1 MRRIFLLSLLALG
14 LIALPS
20 GLAATTEVSITSTG
34 FHPNAITIP
43 AGDALTWSNGDTA
56 RHQVVANDGS
66 FSSPVLAS
74 KQSYSHTFKAGGSFA
89 YHDGLHP
96 SLRGSVAVIPVR
108 TVWITSNGF
117 VPLTMSI
124 RTGQTVTWVNK
135 TNANKQVT
143 ADDASFASP
152 VLAAGARYSHT
163 FSTAGTF
170 GYHDG
175 LQPALKGT
183 VVVTAPPVGES
194 ITLESNVDVVTY
206 SGSLLLS
213 GAASNGTAGEKV
225 AITANPASAGMKAAK
240 SVLTTTTAAN
250 GSFSATVHPVVHT
263 VYVASTGKSTSDPL
277 SIDVRPRLRL
287 ARLGRTHAVATA
299 FAARSF
305 LHHYVLLQRFR
316 SRSGVW
322 ATIARVRFTR
332 VTSGASPTVMSGA
345 VFRLHVRHGLR
356 LRVFMPFGQARPGY
370 VSGSSNA
377 IRS

>member
-1 MRRIFLLSLLALG
+1 MRRIFLLSLLAIG

-20 GLAATTEVSITSTG
+20 GLAATTDVSITSTG
-34 FHPNAITIP
+34 FKPNAVTIP
-43 AGDALTWSNGDTA
+43 AGDALTWTNNDTA

-74 KQSYSHTFKAGGSFA
+74 KQSYSHVFKTGGSFA

-96 SLRGSVAVIPVR
+96 TLRGSVAVIPVR

-117 VPLTMSI
+117 LPPTMSI

-135 TNANKQVT
+135 TSANQQVT
-143 ADDASFASP
+143 ADDAAFASP

-183 VVVTAPPVGES
+183 VIVAAPPAGES
-194 ITLESNVDVVTY
+194 ITLDGSADVVTY
-206 SGSLLLS
+206 SGSLLLT
-213 GAASNGTAGEKV
+213 GTVANGTAGEKV
-225 AITANPASAGMKAAK
+225 TITSNPQNAGTKTTK

-250 GSFSATVHPVVHT
+250 GSFSATVHPLVHT
-263 VYVASTGKSTSDPL
+263 VYVAATAKSSSDPL

-287 ARLGRTHAVATA
+287 ARLGRTHAMVTA

-305 LHHYVLLQRFR
+305 LHKYVLLQRLR

-322 ATIARVRFTR
+322 TTIARVRFTR
-332 VTSGASPTVMSGA
+332 VTNGTSPTVMSGA
-345 VFRLHVRHGLR
+345 VFRLHMRHGLR
-356 LRVFMPFGQARPGY
+356 LRVLMPFGQARPGY
-370 VSGSSNA
+370 VSGTSNA

>member
-1 MRRIFLLSLLALG
+1 MRRIFLLSLLAVG

-20 GLAATTEVSITSTG
+20 SLAATVGISITSTG
-34 FHPNAITIP
+34 FHPSAVTVP
-43 AGDALTWSNGDTA
+43 AGDTLTWTNNDTA

-74 KQSYSHTFKAGGSFA
+74 KQSYLHAFKTGGSFA

-96 SLRGSVAVIPVR
+96 ALRGSVTVIPVR

-117 VPLTMSI
+117 VPSVMSI

-135 TNANKQVT
+135 TNANQQVI
-143 ADDASFASP
+143 ADDASFASL
-152 VLAAGARYSHT
+152 VLAPGAKFSHT
-163 FSTAGTF
+163 FPTAGTF

-175 LQPALKGT
+175 LQPTLKGT
-183 VVVTAPPVGES
+183 VVVTTPPAGES

-213 GAASNGTAGEKV
+213 GTVANGTAGEKV
-225 AITANPASAGMKAAK
+225 TITANPQNAGTKAAK
-240 SVLTTTTAAN
+240 SVLTTTTGAN
-250 GSFSATVHPVVHT
+250 GSFSATVHPLVHT
-263 VYVASTGKSTSDPL
+263 VYVAATAKSSSDPL
-277 SIDVRPRLRL
+277 SVDVRPRLRL
-287 ARLGRTHAVATA
+287 ARLGRTHAMVTA

-305 LHHYVLLQRFR
+305 LHKYVLLQRFR

-332 VTSGASPTVMSGA
+332 VTRGASPTVMSGA

-356 LRVFMPFGQARPGY
+356 LRVSMPFGQARPGY
-370 VSGSSNA
+370 VSGTSNS